1 MIGAPLDNSNTPHR
15 TNNGNAPIATTK
27 VVSTDVPLKTP
38 PPPPPPVIGKLLL
51 KQYKFK
57 WRKRFWHYFYL

>member
-1 MIGAPLDNSNTPHR
+1 MIGAPLENSNAPHR

-27 VVSTDVPLKTP
+27 VASTDVTLKKT

-51 KQYKFK
+51 K
-57 WRKRFWHYFYL
+57 